1 METFKLKVRDFS
13 VNFAK
18 KSSNN
23 IKSEIQNW
31 EKKIDEIETL
41 PSEKI
46 NMKEK
51 RDLEEL
57 SYTQW
62 LAQITVLF
70 KSGDRKSLKE
80 TIDL

>member
-23 IKSEIQNW
+23 IKSKIQNW
-31 EKKIDEIETL
+31 EKKIDEMETL

-57 SYTQW
+57 SYTQ
-62 LAQITVLF
+62 
-70 KSGDRKSLKE
+70 
-80 TIDL
+80 

>member
-1 METFKLKVRDFS
+1 MLFLNWKVRDFS

-18 KSSNN
+18 KSSNS
-23 IKSEIQNW
+23 IKSKIQNW

-57 SYTQW
+57 SYTQ
-62 LAQITVLF
+62 
-70 KSGDRKSLKE
+70 
-80 TIDL
+80 